1 MRSASVRHQ
10 VHTTNKGSQIVL
22 PHRDVGKW
30 QHGGVDRQCKQ
41 GSYSRAGKVMTGTG
55 PRLGSSRG
63 VVWGCYAILLEANSG
78 PVLPMLV
85 LAGVA
90 SAARLGQVW

>member
-1 MRSASVRHQ
+1 
-10 VHTTNKGSQIVL
+10 
-22 PHRDVGKW
+22 
-30 QHGGVDRQCKQ
+30 
-41 GSYSRAGKVMTGTG
+41 MTGTG